1 MWSLKKTHQLG
12 ELIAAVAVVISL
24 VFVGYEVQQNS
35 EVQSQMATEAVV
47 RDFVGAI
54 RSLSTNAEMACI
66 YASGV
71 QDFGSLS
78 GSERLRLSAYLLGV
92 YYAIQEMHSLTKRG
106 AIDPGTWRGFDR
118 LSQENMEL
126 PGVRQWFAT
135 RRHWFSDDFQLYVE
149 ELTLKPSPVNPVIY
163 DDPACSRN
171 DGS

>member
-1 MWSLKKTHQLG
+1 
-12 ELIAAVAVVISL
+12 
-24 VFVGYEVQQNS
+24 
-35 EVQSQMATEAVV
+35 MATEAVV

-66 YASGV
+66 YASGA

-92 YYAIQEMHSLTKRG
+92 FYAIQEMHSLAKRG
-106 AIDPGTWRGFDR
+106 AIDPSIWRGFDR
-118 LSQENMEL
+118 LSQETIVL

-135 RRHWFSDDFQLYVE
+135 RRHWFSEDFQLYFD
-149 ELTLKPSPVNPVIY
+149 ELMLKPSPVNPVIY

>member
-1 MWSLKKTHQLG
+1 MLSLKKMHQVG

-35 EVQSQMATEAVV
+35 VAQSQSATEAVV

-54 RSLSTNAEMACI
+54 RSLSTDAEMACI

-106 AIDPGTWRGFDR
+106 SIDPSIWRGFDR
-118 LSQENMEL
+118 VSQETMVL

-135 RRHWFSDDFQLYVE
+135 RRHWFSEDFQLYVE
-149 ELTLKPSPVNPVIY
+149 EKSLQSSSVNPVIY
-163 DDPACSRN
+163 DDPACLRN
-171 DGS
+171 HGN

>member
-35 EVQSQMATEAVV
+35 EAQSQTATEAVV

-54 RSLSTNAEMACI
+54 RSLSTNADIACI

-71 QDFGSLS
+71 QDFESLS
-78 GSERLRLSAYLLGV
+78 GSERLRLSAWLLGV
-92 YYAIQEMHSLTKRG
+92 YYAIQEMHNLAKRG
-106 AIDPGTWRGFDR
+106 AIDPSIWSGFDR
-118 LSQENMEL
+118 LSQEVMVL

-135 RRHWFSDDFQLYVE
+135 RRHWFSEDFQLYLE
-149 ELTLKPSPVNPVIY
+149 EQTLSPSPVNPVIY

-171 DGS
+171 EGS